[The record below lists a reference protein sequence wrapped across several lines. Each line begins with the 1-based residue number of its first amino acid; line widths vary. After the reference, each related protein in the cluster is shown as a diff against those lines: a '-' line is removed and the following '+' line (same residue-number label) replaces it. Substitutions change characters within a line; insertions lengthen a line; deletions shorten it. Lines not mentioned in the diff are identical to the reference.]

1 MSISILSFGGS
12 THASFMFCVR
22 GDFSTPLP
30 IKGRLRMLGG
40 ILIPLQKKCNIIVV
54 RCDSRLETR
63 VELQLG
69 YEKLMEQKVAFL
81 RRK

>member
-1 MSISILSFGGS
+1 
-12 THASFMFCVR
+12 
-22 GDFSTPLP
+22 
-30 IKGRLRMLGG
+30 MLGG